1 MKRFIASK
9 VGRLVSGL
17 VTGGAGA
24 SLAITSELDLTLVI
38 VTAVA
43 TFLFGLFGK
52 ETADF
57 FTETYKSMSDG
68 EGK

>member
-57 FTETYKSMSDG
+57 FTDTYKSLSDG